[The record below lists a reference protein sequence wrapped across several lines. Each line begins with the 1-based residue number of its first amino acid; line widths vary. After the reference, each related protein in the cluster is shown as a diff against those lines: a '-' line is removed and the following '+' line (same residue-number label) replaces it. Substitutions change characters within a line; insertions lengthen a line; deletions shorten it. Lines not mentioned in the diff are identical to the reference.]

1 MSKIDE
7 MIKYGQKYLSVGLAG
22 RKELVD
28 YYNSNCVD
36 LVPKN
41 RRYFMSL
48 NDNWCAMFMSVIAH
62 KAGYSKQIFP
72 YEVSVYFMAKTMQ
85 ERGRYIEGFAGAGR
99 GDMIVYDWNTGN
111 RFNHVGI
118 VVSKVNNQLSVLEG
132 NYRGSVGV
140 RTFTPYRGKV
150 RGYMRLHNTSS
161 AADIDDLVCAVLRGE
176 YGNGDERKER
186 LGNLYEK
193 VQERVNELL
202 K

>member
-1 MSKIDE
+1 MSKIDK
-7 MIKYGQKYLSVGLAG
+7 MIEYGQKYLRVGLEG

-28 YYNSNCVD
+28 YYNQNCVK
-36 LVPKN
+36 LVPEN

-62 KAGYSKQIFP
+62 KAGYSKRNFP
-72 YEVSVYFMAKTMQ
+72 YEVSVYFMAKMMQ
-85 ERGRYIEGFAGAGR
+85 ERGKYVEGFAGVKR

-111 RFNHVGI
+111 RFNHIGI
-118 VVSKVNNQLSVLEG
+118 VVSKAGNQLNVLEG

-150 RGYMRLHNTSS
+150 RGYIRLNSTSS
-161 AADIDDLVCAVLRGE
+161 ASDIDDLANAVIRGE
-176 YGNGDERKER
+176 YGNGDERKVR

-193 VQERVNELL
+193 IQKRVNELL